1 MEMSPRWSRAHD
13 WKSCRG
19 QKPLKSSNLFISAT
33 KSRNFVPGFFCYM
46 RKIAIK
52 DIVFGEAADRFIAN
66 QKGKG
71 NAPATIFRAHILI
84 LKKS

>member
-1 MEMSPRWSRAHD
+1 MEER
-13 WKSCRG
+13 
-19 QKPLKSSNLFISAT
+19 FT
-33 KSRNFVPGFFCYM
+33 
-46 RKIAIK
+46 RKTARK

-66 QKGKG
+66 QKGKE